1 MAAAFAPTATT
12 AACWAV
18 PLPPPPLLD
27 APEVPDV
34 LGAAAPAAAAAVGP
48 TRGEEPP
55 AAAAAVPT
63 VEAEAAVLLTE
74 DVTAAANCGRVL
86 GRCCWP
92 SPEPPAPFLST
103 KELPGGFKSMANSGV

>member
-1 MAAAFAPTATT
+1 MIGHFIFVGKAEWRSIFTDLCRPIWPVSPILECFKGFCFLRKLTSSIH
-12 AACWAV
+12 
-18 PLPPPPLLD
+18 L
-27 APEVPDV
+27 VPDV

-86 GRCCWP
+86 GRC
-92 SPEPPAPFLST
+92 
-103 KELPGGFKSMANSGV
+103 

>member
-1 MAAAFAPTATT
+1 MMGHFIFVGKAEWRSIFTDLCRPIWPVSPILECFKGFCFLRKLTSSIH
-12 AACWAV
+12 
-18 PLPPPPLLD
+18 L
-27 APEVPDV
+27 VPDV
-34 LGAAAPAAAAAVGP
+34 LGAAAPAAAAVGP

-86 GRCCWP
+86 GRC
-92 SPEPPAPFLST
+92 
-103 KELPGGFKSMANSGV
+103 